1 MPSNSYVFIIMLCL
15 LSSCITELEPENLAV
30 EQRLVIKSE
39 FDANDNRP
47 LIHISTNFSDNQDVL
62 SLGRDISVS
71 MYENGDTRAKP
82 FEQTTDQ
89 GQQWKSVDP
98 IEFQHGI
105 LYFLNIDATS
115 YGLPPILAETVVP
128 FPGDQ
133 SIETVNVS
141 ADQSLINTS
150 IVFTKP
156 PGIKHYYH
164 LDLYVQDSLGMKTSL
179 KLDRIEEG
187 SNAVH
192 VLESISGMLIDFS
205 LLPNDKFLSF
215 SVVFDAIE
223 DISSLK
229 SDYLYFN
236 LKTITQDYY
245 LYYISLDSH
254 IEAVANPFSLPE
266 ITFSNISNGYGLF
279 TAYSTTL
286 DSVRIR

>member
-1 MPSNSYVFIIMLCL
+1 M
-15 LSSCITELEPENLAV
+15 SSCITELEPENQSV
-30 EQRLVIKSE
+30 EQGLVIKSE
-39 FDANDNRP
+39 FDAEDSRP
-47 LIHISTNFSDNQDVL
+47 LIHISTSFSDNQDVL
-62 SLGRDISVS
+62 DLGRDISVA

-89 GQQWKSVDP
+89 GQQWRSIDP
-98 IEFQHGI
+98 IEFKRGV

-115 YGLPPILAETVVP
+115 YGLPPILAETVIP
-128 FPGDQ
+128 YPGDQ
-133 SIETVNVS
+133 NIESVS
-141 ADQSLINTS
+141 VSPDESRINAG
-150 IVFTKP
+150 IVFSKP

-164 LDLYVQDSLGMKTSL
+164 LDLYFQDSLGHKTPL
-179 KLDRIEEG
+179 ELDRIEEG
-187 SNAVH
+187 GNAVR
-192 VLESISGMLIDFS
+192 VLESISGMLIDFN

-254 IEAVANPFSLPE
+254 LEAVANPFSLPE